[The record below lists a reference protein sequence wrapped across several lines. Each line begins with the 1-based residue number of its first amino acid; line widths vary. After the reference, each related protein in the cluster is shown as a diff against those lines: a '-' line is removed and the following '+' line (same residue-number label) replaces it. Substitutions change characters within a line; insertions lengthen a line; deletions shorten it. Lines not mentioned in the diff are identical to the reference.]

1 MEVKNIN
8 KLEFEKLIQE
18 KEKVILIDFFAT
30 WCGPCKML
38 SHSIEE
44 LASNTKNDII
54 IAKVDVDE
62 NQELASMY
70 NVMSVPTILIFKDG
84 ELVNRESGFK
94 STNDLEEMINI

>member
-8 KLEFEKLIQE
+8 KLEFEKLIKE

-44 LASNTKNDII
+44 LASSTKKDII
-54 IAKVDVDE
+54 IAKVDVDKE
-62 NQELASMY
+62 QELAGIY
-70 NVMSVPTILIFKDG
+70 NVMSVPTILIFKNG
-84 ELVNRESGFK
+84 ELVKRESGFK